1 MEVELERSELTRL
14 LDRALALLPPTTR
27 AVLIERY
34 IHESPHAEI
43 AERLRLSEDALVQ
56 RLYRGKLALRRVME
70 TELHAEAA
78 AYGLVDPQRAG
89 EEPIEQETRIW
100 CPMCN
105 KCRLIKYYE
114 PATRR
119 AGFTCPGCWHIAGH
133 PQTQIWEGLHSP
145 RSILNRQLV
154 ALSAFYWSA
163 INSGKARCLMCGHLC
178 ETRILTSLDML
189 HAFDYQYGDNGYHG
203 VFIHC
208 NACEFEDINPL
219 PHLTID
225 LPEAQQFWRQY
236 ARVSW
241 LPEREIDYAGQPALL
256 SGFQSA
262 GDSARLDV
270 VYQRDT
276 LKILGIHE
284 TTC

>member
-1 MEVELERSELTRL
+1 
-14 LDRALALLPPTTR
+14 
-27 AVLIERY
+27 
-34 IHESPHAEI
+34 
-43 AERLRLSEDALVQ
+43 
-56 RLYRGKLALRRVME
+56 
-70 TELHAEAA
+70 
-78 AYGLVDPQRAG
+78 
-89 EEPIEQETRIW
+89 
-100 CPMCN
+100 
-105 KCRLIKYYE
+105 
-114 PATRR
+114 
-119 AGFTCPGCWHIAGH
+119 
-133 PQTQIWEGLHSP
+133 
-145 RSILNRQLV
+145 
-154 ALSAFYWSA
+154 
-163 INSGKARCLMCGHLC
+163 MCGHLC

-225 LPEAQQFWRQY
+225 LPEAQQFWRQH

>member
-1 MEVELERSELTRL
+1 
-14 LDRALALLPPTTR
+14 
-27 AVLIERY
+27 
-34 IHESPHAEI
+34 
-43 AERLRLSEDALVQ
+43 LSEDALVQ

-70 TELHAEAA
+70 IELNAEAA

-89 EEPIEQETRIW
+89 KEPLEQETRIW

-105 KCRLIKYYE
+105 KYRLIKYSE
-114 PATRR
+114 LATRR
-119 AGFTCPGCWHIAGH
+119 TGFTCPGCWHIAAH
-133 PQTQIWEGLHSP
+133 PLPQLWEGLHSP

-154 ALSAFYWSA
+154 GFSEFYWSA
-163 INSGKARCLMCGHLC
+163 INSGKVHCWMCGHLC
-178 ETRILTSLDML
+178 RVRILTSQDRLEVLDDKYDNPSR
-189 HAFDYQYGDNGYHG
+189 HGISIQCDSCQYEEVNY
-203 VFIHC
+203 
-208 NACEFEDINPL
+208 L

-225 LPEAQQFWRQY
+225 IPEAQQFWRRHS
-236 ARVSW
+236 RVFW

-262 GDSARLDV
+262 GDSARIDV

-284 TTC
+284 AAC